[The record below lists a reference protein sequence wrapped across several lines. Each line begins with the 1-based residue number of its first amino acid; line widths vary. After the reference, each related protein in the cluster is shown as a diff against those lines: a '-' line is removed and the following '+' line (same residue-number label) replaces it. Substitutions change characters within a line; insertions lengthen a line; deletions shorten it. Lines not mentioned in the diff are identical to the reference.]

1 VESGS
6 SEGSLSEQAIS
17 EIRQRVIR
25 GELPP
30 GVSFSESEIAGGLQM
45 SKAPVREAL
54 AALRRLG
61 WVEVIPRSGYRVA
74 PVTLRGMQDL
84 FELRLLLEPEAAA
97 LAARQVAHQPDQVAA
112 LREFCRREEAGAAA
126 EAAPADW
133 LTDHYRAHRRIAV
146 MGGNVELERVLDEV
160 LLKMERYLALD
171 VIRHVPR
178 SAGAE
183 STHRE
188 LVEAIAAG
196 DAVAAS
202 TLATDHVRVARDR
215 AVAAILDS
223 EALRTVDL
231 AALGPAAGQRTRE
244 SRVRPA

>member
-6 SEGSLSEQAIS
+6 GEGSLSEQAIS
-17 EIRQRVIR
+17 DIRQRVIH

-30 GVSFSESEIAGGLQM
+30 GVSFSESEIAGQLQM

-97 LAARQVAHQPDQVAA
+97 LAARQAPYKPDQVAA
-112 LREFCRREEAGAAA
+112 LREFCQRDESGPAT
-126 EAAPADW
+126 APADW
-133 LTDHYRAHRRIAV
+133 LTEHYRAHRRIAV
-146 MGGNVELERVLDEV
+146 MGGNLELERVLDEV

-171 VIRHVPR
+171 VISNAPR
-178 SAGAE
+178 SADAE
-183 STHRE
+183 RTHRE
-188 LVEAIAAG
+188 LVEAIARG
-196 DAVAAS
+196 DTSAARD
-202 TLATDHVRVARDR
+202 LAADHVRVARDQ

-223 EALRTVDL
+223 EALRAVDL
-231 AALGPAAGQRTRE
+231 AALGPAAGQRSRE
-244 SRVRPA
+244 SRVRSA